1 MNITRGGLESMLQR
15 SFAITLL
22 VSASL
27 LSASSPLLAHHGA
40 ATWGTTETTMKGT
53 VVDYKWMNPHVM
65 LIWNT
70 TDSDGKIVKWT
81 GELASIESMIADD
94 GWTKSTF
101 RPGDELIL
109 TVRQSKA
116 GTPTSVID
124 QIKRADGTVAMRY
137 SRQAGAQNYALP
149 LSSEDE
155 AKRAQS
161 AEPNKP
167 KK

>member
-1 MNITRGGLESMLQR
+1 MIRRLI
-15 SFAITLL
+15 A
-22 VSASL
+22 VSVLAGAL
-27 LSASSPLLAHHGA
+27 LSVSNAAFAHHGA
-40 ATWGTTETTMKGT
+40 ATWGSTETTMKGT
-53 VVDYKWMNPHVM
+53 VVDYRWMNPHVM

-70 TDSDGKIVKWT
+70 TGSDGKVVKWT
-81 GELASIESMIADD
+81 GELASIESMMADD

-101 RPGDELIL
+101 KPGDELVL
-109 TVRQSKA
+109 TVRQSKS

-137 SRQAGAQNYALP
+137 SRQAGAGSYALP
-149 LSSEDE
+149 LSPEDQ

-161 AEPNKP
+161 GEDPNP

>member
-1 MNITRGGLESMLQR
+1 MLR
-15 SFAITLL
+15 RFLAITGLAG
-22 VSASL
+22 ASL
-27 LSASSPLLAHHGA
+27 LLPPNPILAHHGA
-40 ATWGTTETTMKGT
+40 ATWATTETTMKGT
-53 VVDYKWMNPHVM
+53 VVEYKWMNPHVM

-70 TDSDGKIVKWT
+70 TDSDGKVVRWT
-81 GELASIESMIADD
+81 GECASIESMIADD
-94 GWTKSTF
+94 GWTKNTF
-101 RPGDELIL
+101 KPGDELIL

-149 LSSEDE
+149 LSPEDQ
-155 AKRAQS
+155 AKRAQGEGQ
-161 AEPNKP
+161 AP

>member
-1 MNITRGGLESMLQR
+1 MLQR
-15 SFAITLL
+15 SLAITLL
-22 VSASL
+22 VSAAL
-27 LSASSPLLAHHGA
+27 LSSPVFAHHGA

-53 VVDYKWMNPHVM
+53 VVEYKWMNPHVM
-65 LIWNT
+65 LIWNA
-70 TDSDGKIVKWT
+70 TDSDGKVVKWT

-101 RPGDELIL
+101 KPGEELVL

-137 SRQAGAQNYALP
+137 SRQAGAGSYALP
-149 LSSEDE
+149 LTPEDQ
-155 AKRAQS
+155 AKRAQTGDG
-161 AEPNKP
+161 PNS

>member
-1 MNITRGGLESMLQR
+1 
-15 SFAITLL
+15 
-22 VSASL
+22 
-27 LSASSPLLAHHGA
+27 
-40 ATWGTTETTMKGT
+40 MKGT
-53 VVDYKWMNPHVM
+53 VVEYKWMNPHVM

-70 TDSDGKIVKWT
+70 TDNDGKVVKWT

-101 RPGDELIL
+101 KPGDELVL
-109 TVRQSKA
+109 TVRASKA

-137 SRQAGAQNYALP
+137 SRQAGAGSFALP
-149 LSSEDE
+149 LSEEDQ
-155 AKRAQS
+155 AKRAKG
-161 AEPNKP
+161 ADDNPP